1 MEDHRCLGSRLLRW
15 GFYLIGHPQ
24 SWLTRVI
31 PIVNSQ
37 SGYFKHISDT
47 SLVIGVQFRIGGTV
61 GYTER
66 PHEPSTCNSSDNL
79 FQRFLFIG
87 WRPGSKPTTQAA
99 PTFRRHSENVAPA
112 TGKLSSKTARTTS
125 RHQSCRSG
133 RRLRVSTGRALDGKH
148 WAAAK
153 RIATSERRCGLRRR
167 PTSPAWAGGAT
178 G

>member
-1 MEDHRCLGSRLLRW
+1 MDRYAWKTIDVR
-15 GFYLIGHPQ
+15 
-24 SWLTRVI
+24 TRDCSDGASI
-31 PIVNSQ
+31 
-37 SGYFKHISDT
+37 SGYFKHTSDT
-47 SLVIGVQFRIGGTV
+47 SLVIGVQFLIGGTV

-66 PHEPSTCNSSDNL
+66 PHEPSTYSPDSVFHLSL
-79 FQRFLFIG
+79 FSG
-87 WRPGSKPTTQAA
+87 GRPGSKPTTQAA
-99 PTFRRHSENVAPA
+99 PTFWRHSENVARA

-178 G
+178 GRSESPALDPWRGDR